1 MLSKNIV
8 YFRKQKQ
15 MTQETLAEKLNVSR
29 QAVSKWESGL
39 TEPDVQ
45 TLIKLSDIF
54 EVSLDELVKGEHQE
68 VIVKDNEEVENTNI
82 KKDKSKNIKKVLL
95 VLLVCVIASLSLFNN
110 DDKNKETN
118 NNNNV
123 NSAVNSWLINEQIK
137 MYDFISSYIFQ
148 VDIISYNEQKVLFSG
163 SVSAW
168 SFLDGGEMT
177 IVFND
182 GSKETLDLV
191 KEENRNGIYVFEKE
205 IPAKTIKNMTVRL
218 DNKEAVIE
226 PIQYR
231 ILDYMY
237 GINARFTLLES
248 EDSFELKPSYA
259 WDRDN
264 GYDKYFDPG
273 MIVINKSE
281 DEEKD
286 IFPMNIK
293 VMKNDRLIKEL
304 EINSF
309 DEFSKNIM
317 IDEKYNPL
325 SSYEIHVEY
334 NTPLGDRIRFNGI
347 INTYN

>member
-54 EVSLDELVKGEHQE
+54 EVSLDELVKGEHQD
-68 VIVKDNEEVENTNI
+68 IVKDNEEVENTNI
-82 KKDKSKNIKKVLL
+82 KNDKSKKIKKILL

-110 DDKNKETN
+110 DNENKNTN
-118 NNNNV
+118 NNSNA
-123 NSAVNSWLINEQIK
+123 NSEVNSWLINEQLK
-137 MYDFISSYIFQ
+137 EYDFISQLLCQ

-168 SFLDGGEMT
+168 SFLDGGELT
-177 IVFND
+177 ILFDD

-191 KEENRNGIYVFEKE
+191 KEENRSGIYVFEKE
-205 IPAKTIKNMTVRL
+205 IPAKKIKNMTIQL
-218 DNKEAVIE
+218 DNKEAFIE

-237 GINARFTLLES
+237 KINTRFILLEN
-248 EDSFELKPSYA
+248 EGSFELKPSFT

-264 GYDKYFDPG
+264 GYDQYFDPC
-273 MIVINKSE
+273 MNVTNKSE
-281 DEEKD
+281 DDSID
-286 IFPMNIK
+286 IFPISIK
-293 VMKNDRLIKEL
+293 IMRNDKLIKEV
-304 EINSF
+304 EIHSF

-325 SSYEIHVEY
+325 SSYDIHVEY
-334 NTPLGDRIRFNGI
+334 STPLGDKIKFTNMI
-347 INTYN
+347 DTYN